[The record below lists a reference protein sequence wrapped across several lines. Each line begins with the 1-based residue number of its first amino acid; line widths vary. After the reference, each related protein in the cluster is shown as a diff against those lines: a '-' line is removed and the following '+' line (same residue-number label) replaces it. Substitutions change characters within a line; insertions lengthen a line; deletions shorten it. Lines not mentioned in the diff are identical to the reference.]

1 MEMILQR
8 LADANI
14 NLLPTTRIT
23 THFVFER
30 DGFIS
35 LVERKPEGFGR
46 VGAPGLLTEQGFAA
60 LVWRAESAFFVGKGT
75 EQLASSEQVELIRQF
90 ATDLEQALAEPGALA

>member
-1 MEMILQR
+1 MEAVLQR

-14 NLLPTTRIT
+14 NLLPTTQIT

-30 DGFIS
+30 DGFVS

-46 VGAPGLLTEQGFAA
+46 VGAPGLLTEKGFAA

-75 EQLASSEQVELIRQF
+75 EQPASTEQVELIRKF
-90 ATDLEQALAEPGALA
+90 AADLEQALAEPRA